1 MDSDNLEKENGMPAG
16 DPIIEEPIEK
26 SEGELVRDY
35 QEITIDDDMNE
46 GKVIDMDVLDADEL
60 LLPVGSSVLEED
72 DLSDSEETGSIHTIE
87 AIDASELQVRRVAA
101 AEGSQDAQAEP
112 KGFLFSLLDTIR
124 FVCLGLLIGILLVVF
139 VVQRNDVFGTSMEPT
154 LHNQDAVFVEMIS
167 VYLKSFDRGDI
178 ITIEAEGMDG
188 YDGTEKIIKRIV
200 GLPGETVSIVDGY
213 VYINGVYL
221 NEPYLAPGVMTYVSL
236 DGVSKGYNEIT
247 LGKDQY
253 FCLGD
258 NRGASNDSR
267 RLGPIPIGRIKSHV
281 LAKIYPLDQIT
292 FYNF

>member
-1 MDSDNLEKENGMPAG
+1 MESDNLEKDNGIPAG
-16 DPIIEEPIEK
+16 DPIIEETIET
-26 SEGELVRDY
+26 SDVEFIRDS
-35 QEITIDDDMNE
+35 QETTIDDDMHQ
-46 GKVIDMDVLDADEL
+46 GKVLDLDDLEADEL
-60 LLPVGSSVLEED
+60 LLPIGSSVLDED
-72 DLSDSEETGSIHTIE
+72 DFSDSTDTGTVETIE
-87 AIDASELQVRRVAA
+87 SVDAPELQVRRVAA
-101 AEGSQDAQAEP
+101 AESSKSADAEP
-112 KGFLFSLLDTIR
+112 KGFLFSLLDTLR

-200 GLPGETVSIVDGY
+200 GLPGETISISDGY
-213 VYINGVYL
+213 VYINGQLL

-236 DGVSKGYNEIT
+236 DGVEKGYNEIT
-247 LGKDQY
+247 LGEDQY

-267 RLGPIPIGRIKSHV
+267 RLGPIPISRIKSHV
-281 LAKIYPLDQIT
+281 IFRIYPFDQME
-292 FYNF
+292 FYGF

>member
-1 MDSDNLEKENGMPAG
+1 MDSDKLEKDTGMPAD
-16 DPIIEEPIEK
+16 DPIIEKIIDK
-26 SEGELVRDY
+26 SDVESVRNFP
-35 QEITIDDDMNE
+35 ESSTDDDSPA
-46 GKVIDMDVLDADEL
+46 GKVIAMDDFEADEL
-60 LLPVGSSVLEED
+60 LLPDGSGVLGED
-72 DLSDSEETGSIHTIE
+72 DFSKSEAPGAVETVES
-87 AIDASELQVRRVAA
+87 IDASELQVRRVAA
-101 AEGSQDAQAEP
+101 ADSSKSDDAEP

-139 VVQRNDVFGTSMEPT
+139 VAQRNDVFGTSMEPT

-167 VYLKSFDRGDI
+167 VYLKSFERGDI

-200 GLPGETVSIVDGY
+200 GMPGETISFVDGY
-213 VYINGVYL
+213 VYINGVIL
-221 NEPYLAPGVMTYVSL
+221 NEPYLTPGVLTYVSA

-247 LGKDQY
+247 LGEDQY

-267 RLGPIPIGRIKSHV
+267 RLGPIPVSRIKSHV
-281 LAKIYPLDQIT
+281 LAKIYPFDQMT
-292 FYNF
+292 FFNF

>member
-1 MDSDNLEKENGMPAG
+1 MDSDNLEKDNGIPTG
-16 DPIIEEPIEK
+16 DPIIEETLAK
-26 SEGELVRDY
+26 SVLETVHNFPETDN
-35 QEITIDDDMNE
+35 DDDMPE
-46 GKVIDMDVLDADEL
+46 GKVIDLNELEADEL
-60 LLPVGSSVLEED
+60 LLPGESRILEED
-72 DLSDSEETGSIHTIE
+72 DFSKSEMSGADETLES
-87 AIDASELQVRRVAA
+87 IDASELQVRRVAA
-101 AEGSQDAQAEP
+101 AENSKNADAEP

-139 VVQRNDVFGTSMEPT
+139 VIQRNDVFGTSMEPT

-167 VYLKSFDRGDI
+167 VYLKSFERGDI

-200 GLPGETVSIVDGY
+200 GMPGETISFVDGY
-213 VYINGVYL
+213 VFINGVIL
-221 NEPYLAPGVMTYVSL
+221 NEPYLSPGLLTYVSL
-236 DGVSKGYNEIT
+236 DGVTKGYDEIT
-247 LGKDQY
+247 LGPDEY

-267 RLGPIPIGRIKSHV
+267 RLGPIPVSRIKSHV
-281 LAKIYPLDQIT
+281 IAKIYPFDQMT